1 MDRNYEKWIK
11 AKKGTIFK
19 WIYLCIFPS
28 WKYNECTWWL
38 ISLLWLLYLEISL
51 LRILLVNETFEYQFT
66 FLLVELWIFLLLYCL
81 VVHIVLAHFFFSFV
95 FLMVV
100 VFWDS
105 LEPLAKV
112 CTAVSLFYFVSLDEI
127 KFLNFL
133 GFLCLLLSCL
143 LSYINIYSFFY
154 CMSYNHLLQF

>member
-1 MDRNYEKWIK
+1 MLKK
-11 AKKGTIFK
+11 AQ
-19 WIYLCIFPS
+19 YLNKCLYAFFSS
-28 WKYNECTWWL
+28 WKYYECIWWL
-38 ISLLWLLYLEISL
+38 TGLLWLLYLEISL

-127 KFLNFL
+127 IFLNFL

-143 LSYINIYSFFY
+143 PSHINAYSFFY
-154 CMSYNHLLQF
+154 CMSYNHLLQL